1 MKCKKNRMTAVPRV
15 VWVMQAWVSMP
26 HRMTDLVSGWAAFI
40 CSTSSGR
47 HMVKQVLA
55 CGTMLNLA
63 SSISGTVGPR
73 PLGYCSVA
81 NVGTVQ

>member
-1 MKCKKNRMTAVPRV
+1 MCDAGLGLDAA
-15 VWVMQAWVSMP
+15 QDDGLGFGLS
-26 HRMTDLVSGWAAFI
+26 AFI

-81 NVGTVQ
+81 NVGTV

>member
-1 MKCKKNRMTAVPRV
+1 MVC
-15 VWVMQAWVSMP
+15 VMQAWVSMP
-26 HRMTDLVSGWAAFI
+26 HRMTDLVSGCAAFI

-81 NVGTVQ
+81 NVGTV

>member
-1 MKCKKNRMTAVPRV
+1 
-15 VWVMQAWVSMP
+15 MQAWVSMP
-26 HRMTDLVSGWAAFI
+26 HRMTDLVSGCAAFI